1 MMTTPAPMSPAPP
14 LPDGVVPA
22 SGARRLG
29 AFLIDAVLITVAYY
43 GITAVALAM
52 GLASGSIETLM
63 TMTTVSGL
71 IVIALVAAMTAW
83 LWTRGYT
90 PGHRLLGLRWA
101 AWDGAGPA
109 GARSVGWYA
118 LAGLV
123 GTPTLGVVPIIT
135 LLVTDPQ
142 GRNWIDRVCGT
153 VVVIAG
159 PAGPAAPRS
168 GPVAV
173 PGTAGMSRA
182 PGAAGPVPAFVED
195 TQEQPA
201 LTASQLRDRLG
212 AAATAG
218 VTSGPFAAPAAT
230 SAAAVAPEP
239 IGDGPLFAPPP
250 APTGPAAAPGAGA
263 AASPPAPAVGAGFIS
278 SVPWETPAPAA
289 APAPTPAASAS
300 ATPAAMPPVPPPPA
314 PAPAAPPAPGAMPP
328 VPPPPAA
335 RRLDRDRAAMP
346 PVPPPPAVPEAA
358 PAAAPAAA
366 IDEGPT
372 VARTALPRAGATLVM
387 DTGQR
392 IALVAPRTLLGR
404 APVAVPPW
412 DKADTVPV
420 IDPDRSISKTHLAVL
435 LDGDRLSVR
444 ELGSTNGSAV
454 VAADGARTTLLMGQD
469 VVVPDGARVEL
480 GDRSFTVER

>member
-1 MMTTPAPMSPAPP
+1 MTTTPAPMSPAPP

-22 SGARRLG
+22 PGARRLG

-52 GLASGSIETLM
+52 GLSSGSIDTLM

-71 IVIALVAAMTAW
+71 IVIALAAAMTAW

-159 PAGPAAPRS
+159 PAGSAAPRS

-173 PGTAGMSRA
+173 PGSAGMSRA

-212 AAATAG
+212 AAAAAG
-218 VTSGPFAAPAAT
+218 AAGGPFAAIPAIPTVPTAPT
-230 SAAAVAPEP
+230 ALAAPVALAAAAEP
-239 IGDGPLFAPPP
+239 IGDGRIFAP
-250 APTGPAAAPGAGA
+250 
-263 AASPPAPAVGAGFIS
+263 
-278 SVPWETPAPAA
+278 TPAPAG
-289 APAPTPAASAS
+289 
-300 ATPAAMPPVPPPPA
+300 PA
-314 PAPAAPPAPGAMPP
+314 PAPA
-328 VPPPPAA
+328 
-335 RRLDRDRAAMP
+335 
-346 PVPPPPAVPEAA
+346 
-358 PAAAPAAA
+358 
-366 IDEGPT
+366 
-372 VARTALPRAGATLVM
+372 ATLVM

-404 APVAVPPW
+404 APVAVAPW
-412 DKADTVPV
+412 EEADTVPV
-420 IDPDRSISKTHLAVL
+420 TDPDRSISKTHLAVL

-469 VVVPDGARVEL
+469 VAVPDGARVEL

>member
-1 MMTTPAPMSPAPP
+1 MTTTPAPMSPAPP
-14 LPDGVVPA
+14 LPGGVVPA
-22 SGARRLG
+22 PGARRLG

-123 GTPTLGVVPIIT
+123 GTPTLGIVPIIT

-153 VVVIAG
+153 VVVVAG
-159 PAGPAAPRS
+159 PGGSAVPRS

-173 PGTAGMSRA
+173 PGTAGA
-182 PGAAGPVPAFVED
+182 PGAPRAAGPAPAFVED
-195 TQEQPA
+195 TQEQPP

-218 VTSGPFAAPAAT
+218 AASGPFAAPA
-230 SAAAVAPEP
+230 SAAAAAPEP

-263 AASPPAPAVGAGFIS
+263 AVSPPAPAVGAGFIS

-289 APAPTPAASAS
+289 APAPAASS
-300 ATPAAMPPVPPPPA
+300 A
-314 PAPAAPPAPGAMPP
+314 PAPAASAPAAPG
-328 VPPPPAA
+328 
-335 RRLDRDRAAMP
+335 AMP

-420 IDPDRSISKTHLAVL
+420 IDPDRSISKTHLVVL

-469 VVVPDGARVEL
+469 VAVPDGARVEL

>member
-1 MMTTPAPMSPAPP
+1 MTTTPAPMSPAPP

-22 SGARRLG
+22 PGARRLG

-52 GLASGSIETLM
+52 GLSSGSIDTLM

-71 IVIALVAAMTAW
+71 IIIALAAAMTAW

-159 PAGPAAPRS
+159 PAGTAAPRP

-195 TQEQPA
+195 TQEQPP

-212 AAATAG
+212 AAAAAG
-218 VTSGPFAAPAAT
+218 AADGPFAAIPAIPTVPTAPT
-230 SAAAVAPEP
+230 ALAAPVALAAAAEP
-239 IGDGPLFAPPP
+239 IGDGRIFAP
-250 APTGPAAAPGAGA
+250 
-263 AASPPAPAVGAGFIS
+263 
-278 SVPWETPAPAA
+278 TPAPAG
-289 APAPTPAASAS
+289 
-300 ATPAAMPPVPPPPA
+300 PA
-314 PAPAAPPAPGAMPP
+314 PAPA
-328 VPPPPAA
+328 
-335 RRLDRDRAAMP
+335 
-346 PVPPPPAVPEAA
+346 
-358 PAAAPAAA
+358 
-366 IDEGPT
+366 
-372 VARTALPRAGATLVM
+372 ATLVM

-404 APVAVPPW
+404 APVAVAPW
-412 DKADTVPV
+412 EEADTVPV
-420 IDPDRSISKTHLAVL
+420 TDPDRSISKTHLAVL

-454 VAADGARTTLLMGQD
+454 VGADGARTTLLMGQD
-469 VVVPDGARVEL
+469 VVVPDGARIEL

>member
-1 MMTTPAPMSPAPP
+1 MTTTPAPMSPAPP
-14 LPDGVVPA
+14 LPGGVVPA
-22 SGARRLG
+22 PGARRLG

-52 GLASGSIETLM
+52 GLSSGSIDTLM

-71 IVIALVAAMTAW
+71 IIIALAAAMTAW

-159 PAGPAAPRS
+159 PAGTAAPRS

-195 TQEQPA
+195 TQEQPP

-212 AAATAG
+212 AAAAAG
-218 VTSGPFAAPAAT
+218 AAGGPFAAIPAIPTVPTAPT
-230 SAAAVAPEP
+230 ALAAPVALAAAAEP
-239 IGDGPLFAPPP
+239 IGDGRIFAP
-250 APTGPAAAPGAGA
+250 
-263 AASPPAPAVGAGFIS
+263 
-278 SVPWETPAPAA
+278 TPAPAG
-289 APAPTPAASAS
+289 
-300 ATPAAMPPVPPPPA
+300 PA
-314 PAPAAPPAPGAMPP
+314 PAPA
-328 VPPPPAA
+328 
-335 RRLDRDRAAMP
+335 
-346 PVPPPPAVPEAA
+346 
-358 PAAAPAAA
+358 
-366 IDEGPT
+366 
-372 VARTALPRAGATLVM
+372 ATLVM

-404 APVAVPPW
+404 APVAVAPW
-412 DKADTVPV
+412 EEADTVPV
-420 IDPDRSISKTHLAVL
+420 TDPDRSISKTHLAVL

-469 VVVPDGARVEL
+469 VAVPDGARVEL

>member
-1 MMTTPAPMSPAPP
+1 MTTTPAPMSPAPQ

-22 SGARRLG
+22 PGARRLG

-123 GTPTLGVVPIIT
+123 GTPTLGIVPIIT

-153 VVVIAG
+153 VVVAAG
-159 PAGPAAPRS
+159 PGGSAAPRP

-173 PGTAGMSRA
+173 PGAAGA
-182 PGAAGPVPAFVED
+182 PKPPGAPRAAGPAPAFVED
-195 TQEQPA
+195 TQEQPP

-218 VTSGPFAAPAAT
+218 AASGPFAAPA
-230 SAAAVAPEP
+230 SAAAAAPEP

-263 AASPPAPAVGAGFIS
+263 AVSPPAPAVGAGFIS

-289 APAPTPAASAS
+289 SS
-300 ATPAAMPPVPPPPA
+300 A
-314 PAPAAPPAPGAMPP
+314 PAPAASA
-328 VPPPPAA
+328 PAA
-335 RRLDRDRAAMP
+335 PAAMP
-346 PVPPPPAVPEAA
+346 PVPPPPAVPE
-358 PAAAPAAA
+358 AAPAAA

>member
-1 MMTTPAPMSPAPP
+1 MTTTPAPMSPAPP

-22 SGARRLG
+22 PGARRLG

-52 GLASGSIETLM
+52 GLSSGSIDTLM

-71 IVIALVAAMTAW
+71 IVIALAAAMTAW

-109 GARSVGWYA
+109 SARSVGWYA

-153 VVVIAG
+153 VVVAAG
-159 PAGPAAPRS
+159 PGGSAVPRS

-218 VTSGPFAAPAAT
+218 AASGPFAAPA
-230 SAAAVAPEP
+230 SAAAPAPEP

-278 SVPWETPAPAA
+278 SVPWETGVPAASPAPAA
-289 APAPTPAASAS
+289 SAPS
-300 ATPAAMPPVPPPPA
+300 
-314 PAPAAPPAPGAMPP
+314 APGAMPP

-346 PVPPPPAVPEAA
+346 PVPPPPATPAA
-358 PAAAPAAA
+358 AAAAAPAAA

-404 APVAVPPW
+404 APVAVSPW
-412 DKADTVPV
+412 EEADTVPV
-420 IDPDRSISKTHLAVL
+420 TDPDRSISKTHLAVL

-469 VVVPDGARVEL
+469 VAVPDGARVEL

>member
-1 MMTTPAPMSPAPP
+1 MTTTPAPMSPAPP

-22 SGARRLG
+22 PGARRLG

-52 GLASGSIETLM
+52 GLSSGSIDTLM

-71 IVIALVAAMTAW
+71 IIIALAAAMTAW

-109 GARSVGWYA
+109 GARSIGWYA

-153 VVVIAG
+153 VVVVAG
-159 PAGPAAPRS
+159 PGGSVVPRS

-173 PGTAGMSRA
+173 PGTAGA
-182 PGAAGPVPAFVED
+182 PGAPGAPRAAGPAPAFVED

-218 VTSGPFAAPAAT
+218 AASGPFAAPA
-230 SAAAVAPEP
+230 SAAAPAPEP

-250 APTGPAAAPGAGA
+250 APTGPAAALGAGA
-263 AASPPAPAVGAGFIS
+263 GSPPAPAVGAGFIS
-278 SVPWETPAPAA
+278 SVPWETGGPAASPAPAA
-289 APAPTPAASAS
+289 SAPS
-300 ATPAAMPPVPPPPA
+300 
-314 PAPAAPPAPGAMPP
+314 APGAMPP

-346 PVPPPPAVPEAA
+346 PVPPPPAAPAA
-358 PAAAPAAA
+358 AAAAAPAAA

-404 APVAVPPW
+404 APVAVSPW
-412 DKADTVPV
+412 EEADTVPV
-420 IDPDRSISKTHLAVL
+420 TDPDRSISKTHLAVL

-469 VVVPDGARVEL
+469 VAVPDGARVEL

>member
-1 MMTTPAPMSPAPP
+1 MTTTPAPMSPAPP

-22 SGARRLG
+22 PGARRLG

-71 IVIALVAAMTAW
+71 IIIALAAAMTAW

-123 GTPTLGVVPIIT
+123 GTPTLGIVPIIT

-159 PAGPAAPRS
+159 PAGTAAPRP

-218 VTSGPFAAPAAT
+218 AASGPFAAPA
-230 SAAAVAPEP
+230 SAAAPAPEP

-278 SVPWETPAPAA
+278 SVPWETGVPAASPAPAA
-289 APAPTPAASAS
+289 SAPS
-300 ATPAAMPPVPPPPA
+300 
-314 PAPAAPPAPGAMPP
+314 APGAMPP

-346 PVPPPPAVPEAA
+346 PVPPPPATPAA
-358 PAAAPAAA
+358 AAAAAPAAA

-372 VARTALPRAGATLVM
+372 VARTALPRAGATLIM

-404 APVAVPPW
+404 APVAVSPW
-412 DKADTVPV
+412 EEADTVPV
-420 IDPDRSISKTHLAVL
+420 TDPDRSISKTHLAVL

-469 VVVPDGARVEL
+469 VAVPDGARVEL

>member
-1 MMTTPAPMSPAPP
+1 MTTTPAPMSPAPP
-14 LPDGVVPA
+14 LPGGVVPA
-22 SGARRLG
+22 PGARRLG

-52 GLASGSIETLM
+52 GLSSGSIDTLM

-71 IVIALVAAMTAW
+71 IIIALAAAMTAW

-153 VVVIAG
+153 VVVAARPGG
-159 PAGPAAPRS
+159 PVAPRS
-168 GPVAV
+168 GRSV
-173 PGTAGMSRA
+173 PGTAGGAMG
-182 PGAAGPVPAFVED
+182 PGASAPAPAFVED
-195 TQEQPA
+195 TQEQPP

-212 AAATAG
+212 AAAAAG
-218 VTSGPFAAPAAT
+218 AADGPFAAPAAFS
-230 SAAAVAPEP
+230 SAAAIAVTEP
-239 IGDGPLFAPPP
+239 TGVGPLFAP
-250 APTGPAAAPGAGA
+250 
-263 AASPPAPAVGAGFIS
+263 SPAPAG
-278 SVPWETPAPAA
+278 PAPV
-289 APAPTPAASAS
+289 PA
-300 ATPAAMPPVPPPPA
+300 
-314 PAPAAPPAPGAMPP
+314 
-328 VPPPPAA
+328 
-335 RRLDRDRAAMP
+335 
-346 PVPPPPAVPEAA
+346 
-358 PAAAPAAA
+358 
-366 IDEGPT
+366 
-372 VARTALPRAGATLVM
+372 ATLVM

-404 APVAVPPW
+404 APVAVSPW
-412 DKADTVPV
+412 EEADTVPV
-420 IDPDRSISKTHLAVL
+420 TDPDRSISKTHLAVL

-469 VVVPDGARVEL
+469 VAVPDGARVEL

>member
-1 MMTTPAPMSPAPP
+1 MTTTPAPMSPAPP

-22 SGARRLG
+22 PGARRLG

-52 GLASGSIETLM
+52 GLSSGSIDTLM

-71 IVIALVAAMTAW
+71 IIIALAAAMTAW

-153 VVVIAG
+153 VVVAAG
-159 PAGPAAPRS
+159 PGGSAAPRP

-173 PGTAGMSRA
+173 PGAAGA
-182 PGAAGPVPAFVED
+182 PKPPGAPRAAGPAPAFVED
-195 TQEQPA
+195 TQEQPP

-218 VTSGPFAAPAAT
+218 AASGPFAAPA
-230 SAAAVAPEP
+230 SAAAPEP

-250 APTGPAAAPGAGA
+250 APTGPAAALGAGA
-263 AASPPAPAVGAGFIS
+263 GSPPAPAVGAGFIS

-289 APAPTPAASAS
+289 S
-300 ATPAAMPPVPPPPA
+300 
-314 PAPAAPPAPGAMPP
+314 APAAP
-328 VPPPPAA
+328 
-335 RRLDRDRAAMP
+335 AAMP

-404 APVAVPPW
+404 APVAVSPW
-412 DKADTVPV
+412 EKADTVPV
-420 IDPDRSISKTHLAVL
+420 TDPDRSISKTHLAVL

-469 VVVPDGARVEL
+469 VAVPDGARVEL

>member
-1 MMTTPAPMSPAPP
+1 MTTTPAPMSPAPP

-43 GITAVALAM
+43 GITAVGLAM
-52 GLASGSIETLM
+52 GLASNSIDTLM

-71 IVIALVAAMTAW
+71 IIIALAAAMTAW

-159 PAGPAAPRS
+159 PAGSAAPRS

-218 VTSGPFAAPAAT
+218 TASGPFAAPA
-230 SAAAVAPEP
+230 SAAAPEP

-250 APTGPAAAPGAGA
+250 APTGPAAALGAGA
-263 AASPPAPAVGAGFIS
+263 GSPPAPAVGAGFIS
-278 SVPWETPAPAA
+278 SVPWETGGPAASPAPAA
-289 APAPTPAASAS
+289 SAPS
-300 ATPAAMPPVPPPPA
+300 
-314 PAPAAPPAPGAMPP
+314 APGAMPP

-346 PVPPPPAVPEAA
+346 PVPPPPAA
-358 PAAAPAAA
+358 PAAAAAAAPAA

-404 APVAVPPW
+404 APVAVSPW
-412 DKADTVPV
+412 EEADTVPV
-420 IDPDRSISKTHLAVL
+420 TDPDRSISKTHLAVL

-469 VVVPDGARVEL
+469 VAVPDGARVEL

>member
-1 MMTTPAPMSPAPP
+1 MTTTPAPMSPAPP

-22 SGARRLG
+22 PGARRLG

-159 PAGPAAPRS
+159 PAGSAAPRP
-168 GPVAV
+168 GPIAV

-218 VTSGPFAAPAAT
+218 AASGPFAAPA
-230 SAAAVAPEP
+230 SAAAAPEP

-289 APAPTPAASAS
+289 APAPAASS
-300 ATPAAMPPVPPPPA
+300 A
-314 PAPAAPPAPGAMPP
+314 PAPAASA
-328 VPPPPAA
+328 PAA
-335 RRLDRDRAAMP
+335 PAAMP
-346 PVPPPPAVPEAA
+346 PVPPPPAVPE
-358 PAAAPAAA
+358 AAPAAA

-469 VVVPDGARVEL
+469 VAVPDGARVEL

>member
-1 MMTTPAPMSPAPP
+1 MTTTPAPMSPAPP

-22 SGARRLG
+22 PGARRLG

-52 GLASGSIETLM
+52 GLSSGSIDTLM

-71 IVIALVAAMTAW
+71 IIIALAAAMTAW

-218 VTSGPFAAPAAT
+218 AASGPFAAPA
-230 SAAAVAPEP
+230 SAAAALEP

-250 APTGPAAAPGAGA
+250 APTGPAAALGAGA
-263 AASPPAPAVGAGFIS
+263 GSPPAPAVGAGFIS
-278 SVPWETPAPAA
+278 SVPWETGGPAASPAPAA
-289 APAPTPAASAS
+289 SAPS
-300 ATPAAMPPVPPPPA
+300 
-314 PAPAAPPAPGAMPP
+314 APGAMPP

-346 PVPPPPAVPEAA
+346 PVPPPPAAPEAA
-358 PAAAPAAA
+358 AAAA

-372 VARTALPRAGATLVM
+372 VARTALPRAGATLIM

-404 APVAVPPW
+404 APVAVSPW
-412 DKADTVPV
+412 EEADTVPV
-420 IDPDRSISKTHLAVL
+420 TDPDRSISKTHLAVL

-469 VVVPDGARVEL
+469 VAVPDGARVEL

>member
-1 MMTTPAPMSPAPP
+1 MTTTPAPMSPAPP

-123 GTPTLGVVPIIT
+123 GTPTLGIVPIIT

-153 VVVIAG
+153 VVVAAG
-159 PAGPAAPRS
+159 PGGAAAPRS

-173 PGTAGMSRA
+173 PGAAGA
-182 PGAAGPVPAFVED
+182 PKPPGAPRAAGPAPAFVED
-195 TQEQPA
+195 TQEQPP

-218 VTSGPFAAPAAT
+218 AASGPFAAPASASA
-230 SAAAVAPEP
+230 SAAAAPEP

-289 APAPTPAASAS
+289 APAPAPAASA
-300 ATPAAMPPVPPPPA
+300 
-314 PAPAAPPAPGAMPP
+314 PAAP
-328 VPPPPAA
+328 
-335 RRLDRDRAAMP
+335 AAMP
-346 PVPPPPAVPEAA
+346 PVPPPPAVPE
-358 PAAAPAAA
+358 AAPAAA

>member
-1 MMTTPAPMSPAPP
+1 MTTTPAPMSPAPP
-14 LPDGVVPA
+14 LPGGVVPA
-22 SGARRLG
+22 PGARRLG

-52 GLASGSIETLM
+52 GLSSGSIDTLM

-71 IVIALVAAMTAW
+71 IVIALAAAMTAW

-159 PAGPAAPRS
+159 PAGTAAPRS

-195 TQEQPA
+195 TQEQPP

-212 AAATAG
+212 AAAAAG
-218 VTSGPFAAPAAT
+218 AAGGPFAAIPAIPTAPT
-230 SAAAVAPEP
+230 APTALAAPVALAAAAEP
-239 IGDGPLFAPPP
+239 IGDGRIFAP
-250 APTGPAAAPGAGA
+250 
-263 AASPPAPAVGAGFIS
+263 
-278 SVPWETPAPAA
+278 TPAPAG
-289 APAPTPAASAS
+289 PAPVPA
-300 ATPAAMPPVPPPPA
+300 
-314 PAPAAPPAPGAMPP
+314 
-328 VPPPPAA
+328 
-335 RRLDRDRAAMP
+335 
-346 PVPPPPAVPEAA
+346 
-358 PAAAPAAA
+358 
-366 IDEGPT
+366 
-372 VARTALPRAGATLVM
+372 ATLVM

-404 APVAVPPW
+404 APVAVSPW
-412 DKADTVPV
+412 EEADTVPV
-420 IDPDRSISKTHLAVL
+420 TDPDRSISKTHLAVL

-469 VVVPDGARVEL
+469 VAVPDGARVEL

>member
-1 MMTTPAPMSPAPP
+1 MTTTPAPMSPAPP

-22 SGARRLG
+22 PGARRLG

-123 GTPTLGVVPIIT
+123 GIPTLGIVPIIT

-153 VVVIAG
+153 VVVAAG
-159 PAGPAAPRS
+159 PGGAAAPRP

-173 PGTAGMSRA
+173 PGAAGA
-182 PGAAGPVPAFVED
+182 PKPPGAPRAAGPAPAFVED
-195 TQEQPA
+195 TQEQPP

-218 VTSGPFAAPAAT
+218 AASGPFAAPA
-230 SAAAVAPEP
+230 SAAAAAPEP

-263 AASPPAPAVGAGFIS
+263 AVSPPAPAVGAGFIS

-289 APAPTPAASAS
+289 APAPAASAPS
-300 ATPAAMPPVPPPPA
+300 
-314 PAPAAPPAPGAMPP
+314 APGAMPP

-346 PVPPPPAVPEAA
+346 PVPPPPAVPE
-358 PAAAPAAA
+358 AAPAAA

>member
-1 MMTTPAPMSPAPP
+1 MTTTPAPMSPAPP

-22 SGARRLG
+22 PGARRLG

-43 GITAVALAM
+43 GITAVGLAM
-52 GLASGSIETLM
+52 GLASGSIDTLM

-71 IVIALVAAMTAW
+71 IIIALAAAMTAW

-109 GARSVGWYA
+109 GARSIGWYA

-159 PAGPAAPRS
+159 PAGSAAPRS

-195 TQEQPA
+195 TQEQPP

-212 AAATAG
+212 AAAAAG
-218 VTSGPFAAPAAT
+218 AADGPFAAIPAIPTVPTAPT
-230 SAAAVAPEP
+230 ALAAPVALAAAAEP
-239 IGDGPLFAPPP
+239 IGDGRIFAP
-250 APTGPAAAPGAGA
+250 
-263 AASPPAPAVGAGFIS
+263 
-278 SVPWETPAPAA
+278 TPAPAG
-289 APAPTPAASAS
+289 
-300 ATPAAMPPVPPPPA
+300 PA
-314 PAPAAPPAPGAMPP
+314 PAPA
-328 VPPPPAA
+328 
-335 RRLDRDRAAMP
+335 
-346 PVPPPPAVPEAA
+346 
-358 PAAAPAAA
+358 
-366 IDEGPT
+366 
-372 VARTALPRAGATLVM
+372 ATLVM

-404 APVAVPPW
+404 APVAVAPW
-412 DKADTVPV
+412 EEADTVPV
-420 IDPDRSISKTHLAVL
+420 TDPDRSISKTHLAVL

>member
-1 MMTTPAPMSPAPP
+1 MTTTPAPMSPAPP

-22 SGARRLG
+22 PGARRLG

-52 GLASGSIETLM
+52 GLASGSIDTLM

-71 IVIALVAAMTAW
+71 IVIALAAAMTAW
-83 LWTRGYT
+83 LWARGYT

-159 PAGPAAPRS
+159 PAGSAAPRS
-168 GPVAV
+168 GPIAV

-195 TQEQPA
+195 TQEQPP

-212 AAATAG
+212 AAAAAG
-218 VTSGPFAAPAAT
+218 AADGPFAAIPAIPTVPTAPT
-230 SAAAVAPEP
+230 ALAAPVALAAAAEP
-239 IGDGPLFAPPP
+239 IGDGRIFAP
-250 APTGPAAAPGAGA
+250 
-263 AASPPAPAVGAGFIS
+263 
-278 SVPWETPAPAA
+278 TPAPAG
-289 APAPTPAASAS
+289 
-300 ATPAAMPPVPPPPA
+300 PA
-314 PAPAAPPAPGAMPP
+314 PAPA
-328 VPPPPAA
+328 
-335 RRLDRDRAAMP
+335 
-346 PVPPPPAVPEAA
+346 
-358 PAAAPAAA
+358 
-366 IDEGPT
+366 
-372 VARTALPRAGATLVM
+372 ATLVM

-392 IALVAPRTLLGR
+392 IVLVAPRTLLGR
-404 APVAVPPW
+404 APVAVAPW
-412 DKADTVPV
+412 EEADTVPV
-420 IDPDRSISKTHLAVL
+420 TDPDRSISKTHLAVL

-454 VAADGARTTLLMGQD
+454 VGTDGARTTLLMGQD
-469 VVVPDGARVEL
+469 VVVPDGARIEL

>member
-1 MMTTPAPMSPAPP
+1 MTTTPAPMSPAPP
-14 LPDGVVPA
+14 LPGGVVPA
-22 SGARRLG
+22 PGARRLG

-52 GLASGSIETLM
+52 GLSSGSIDTLM

-71 IVIALVAAMTAW
+71 IIIALAAAMTAW

-159 PAGPAAPRS
+159 PAGTAAPRS

-195 TQEQPA
+195 TQEQPP

-212 AAATAG
+212 AAAAAG
-218 VTSGPFAAPAAT
+218 AAGGPFAAIPAIPTAPT
-230 SAAAVAPEP
+230 ALAAPVALAAAAEP
-239 IGDGPLFAPPP
+239 IGDGRIFAP
-250 APTGPAAAPGAGA
+250 
-263 AASPPAPAVGAGFIS
+263 
-278 SVPWETPAPAA
+278 TPAPAG
-289 APAPTPAASAS
+289 
-300 ATPAAMPPVPPPPA
+300 PA
-314 PAPAAPPAPGAMPP
+314 PAPA
-328 VPPPPAA
+328 
-335 RRLDRDRAAMP
+335 
-346 PVPPPPAVPEAA
+346 
-358 PAAAPAAA
+358 
-366 IDEGPT
+366 
-372 VARTALPRAGATLVM
+372 ATLVM

-404 APVAVPPW
+404 APVAVSPW
-412 DKADTVPV
+412 EEADTVPV
-420 IDPDRSISKTHLAVL
+420 TDPDRSISKTHLAVL

-469 VVVPDGARVEL
+469 VAVPDGARVEL

>member
-1 MMTTPAPMSPAPP
+1 MTTTPAPMSPAPP

-22 SGARRLG
+22 PGARRLG

-43 GITAVALAM
+43 GITAVGLAM
-52 GLASGSIETLM
+52 GLASNSIDTLM

-71 IVIALVAAMTAW
+71 IVIALAAAMTAW

-159 PAGPAAPRS
+159 PAGSAAPRS
-168 GPVAV
+168 GPIAV

-218 VTSGPFAAPAAT
+218 AASGPFAAPA
-230 SAAAVAPEP
+230 SAAAALEP

-250 APTGPAAAPGAGA
+250 APTGPAAALGAGA
-263 AASPPAPAVGAGFIS
+263 GSPPAPAVGAGFIS
-278 SVPWETPAPAA
+278 SVPWETGGPAASPAPAA
-289 APAPTPAASAS
+289 SAPS
-300 ATPAAMPPVPPPPA
+300 
-314 PAPAAPPAPGAMPP
+314 APGAMPP

-346 PVPPPPAVPEAA
+346 PVPPPPAA
-358 PAAAPAAA
+358 PAAAAAAA

-372 VARTALPRAGATLVM
+372 VARTALPRAGATLIM

-404 APVAVPPW
+404 APVAVSPW
-412 DKADTVPV
+412 EEADTVPV
-420 IDPDRSISKTHLAVL
+420 TDPDRSISKTHLAVL

-469 VVVPDGARVEL
+469 VAVPDGARVEL

>member
-1 MMTTPAPMSPAPP
+1 MTTTPAPMSPAPP
-14 LPDGVVPA
+14 LPGGVVPA

-29 AFLIDAVLITVAYY
+29 AFLIDTVLITVAYY

-52 GLASGSIETLM
+52 GLASGSIDTLM

-71 IVIALVAAMTAW
+71 IIIALAAAMTAW

-109 GARSVGWYA
+109 GARSIGWYA

-153 VVVIAG
+153 VVVAAG
-159 PAGPAAPRS
+159 PGGSAVPRS

-218 VTSGPFAAPAAT
+218 AASGPFAAPA
-230 SAAAVAPEP
+230 SAAAPAPEP

-250 APTGPAAAPGAGA
+250 APTGPAAALGAGA
-263 AASPPAPAVGAGFIS
+263 GSPPAPAVGAGFIS
-278 SVPWETPAPAA
+278 SVPWETPA
-289 APAPTPAASAS
+289 PAASAS

-328 VPPPPAA
+328 VPPPPA
-335 RRLDRDRAAMP
+335 
-346 PVPPPPAVPEAA
+346 VPEAA
-358 PAAAPAAA
+358 PAGAPAAA
-366 IDEGPT
+366 IDEDPT

-404 APVAVPPW
+404 APVAVSPW
-412 DKADTVPV
+412 EEADTVPV
-420 IDPDRSISKTHLAVL
+420 TDPDRSISKTHLAVL

-469 VVVPDGARVEL
+469 VAVPDGARVEL

>member
-1 MMTTPAPMSPAPP
+1 MTTTPAPMSPAPP

-123 GTPTLGVVPIIT
+123 GTPTLGIVPIIT

-153 VVVIAG
+153 VVVAAG
-159 PAGPAAPRS
+159 PGGAAAPRP

-173 PGTAGMSRA
+173 PGAAGA
-182 PGAAGPVPAFVED
+182 PKPPGAPRAAGPAPAFVED
-195 TQEQPA
+195 TQEQPP

-218 VTSGPFAAPAAT
+218 AASGPFAAPASA
-230 SAAAVAPEP
+230 SAAAAAPEP

-289 APAPTPAASAS
+289 APAPAPAASA
-300 ATPAAMPPVPPPPA
+300 
-314 PAPAAPPAPGAMPP
+314 PAAP
-328 VPPPPAA
+328 
-335 RRLDRDRAAMP
+335 AAMP
-346 PVPPPPAVPEAA
+346 PVPPPPAVPE
-358 PAAAPAAA
+358 AAPAAA

>member
-1 MMTTPAPMSPAPP
+1 MTTTPAPMSPAPP

-22 SGARRLG
+22 PGARRLG

-52 GLASGSIETLM
+52 GLSSGSIDTLM

-71 IVIALVAAMTAW
+71 IIIALAAAMTAW

-109 GARSVGWYA
+109 GARSIGWYA

-218 VTSGPFAAPAAT
+218 AASGPFAAPA
-230 SAAAVAPEP
+230 SAAAPAPEP

-250 APTGPAAAPGAGA
+250 APTGPAAALGAGA
-263 AASPPAPAVGAGFIS
+263 GSPPAPAVGAGFIS
-278 SVPWETPAPAA
+278 SVPWETGGPAASPAPAA
-289 APAPTPAASAS
+289 SAPS
-300 ATPAAMPPVPPPPA
+300 
-314 PAPAAPPAPGAMPP
+314 APGAMPP

-335 RRLDRDRAAMP
+335 PAA
-346 PVPPPPAVPEAA
+346 AA
-358 PAAAPAAA
+358 AAAPAAA

-404 APVAVPPW
+404 APVAVSPW
-412 DKADTVPV
+412 EEADTVPV
-420 IDPDRSISKTHLAVL
+420 TDPDRSISKTHLAVL

-469 VVVPDGARVEL
+469 VAVPDGARVEL

>member
-1 MMTTPAPMSPAPP
+1 MTTTPAPMSPAPP
-14 LPDGVVPA
+14 LPGGVVPA
-22 SGARRLG
+22 PGARRLG

-52 GLASGSIETLM
+52 GLSSGSIDTLM

-71 IVIALVAAMTAW
+71 IIIALAAAMTAW

-153 VVVIAG
+153 VVVAARPGG
-159 PAGPAAPRS
+159 PVAPRS
-168 GPVAV
+168 GRSV
-173 PGTAGMSRA
+173 PGTAGGAMG
-182 PGAAGPVPAFVED
+182 PGASAPAPAFVED
-195 TQEQPA
+195 TQEQPP

-212 AAATAG
+212 AAAAAG
-218 VTSGPFAAPAAT
+218 AADGPFAAPAAFS
-230 SAAAVAPEP
+230 SAAAIAVTEP
-239 IGDGPLFAPPP
+239 TGVGPLFAP
-250 APTGPAAAPGAGA
+250 
-263 AASPPAPAVGAGFIS
+263 SPAPAG
-278 SVPWETPAPAA
+278 PAPV
-289 APAPTPAASAS
+289 PA
-300 ATPAAMPPVPPPPA
+300 
-314 PAPAAPPAPGAMPP
+314 
-328 VPPPPAA
+328 
-335 RRLDRDRAAMP
+335 
-346 PVPPPPAVPEAA
+346 
-358 PAAAPAAA
+358 
-366 IDEGPT
+366 
-372 VARTALPRAGATLVM
+372 ATLVM

-404 APVAVPPW
+404 APVAVAPW
-412 DKADTVPV
+412 EEADTVPV
-420 IDPDRSISKTHLAVL
+420 TDPDRSISKTHLAVL

-454 VAADGARTTLLMGQD
+454 VAVDGARTTLLMGQD
-469 VVVPDGARVEL
+469 VAVPDGARVEL

>member
-1 MMTTPAPMSPAPP
+1 MTTTPAPMSPAPP

-123 GTPTLGVVPIIT
+123 GTPTLGIVPIIT

-153 VVVIAG
+153 VVVAAG
-159 PAGPAAPRS
+159 PGGAAAPRP

-173 PGTAGMSRA
+173 PGAAGA
-182 PGAAGPVPAFVED
+182 PKPPGAPRAAGPAPAFVED
-195 TQEQPA
+195 TQEQPP

-218 VTSGPFAAPAAT
+218 AASGPFAAPA
-230 SAAAVAPEP
+230 SAAAAAPEP

-289 APAPTPAASAS
+289 APAPAPAASA
-300 ATPAAMPPVPPPPA
+300 
-314 PAPAAPPAPGAMPP
+314 PAAP
-328 VPPPPAA
+328 
-335 RRLDRDRAAMP
+335 AAMP

>member
-1 MMTTPAPMSPAPP
+1 MTTTPAPMSPAPQ

-22 SGARRLG
+22 PGARRLG

-123 GTPTLGVVPIIT
+123 GTPTLGIVPIIT

-153 VVVIAG
+153 VVVAAG
-159 PAGPAAPRS
+159 PGGAAAPRP

-173 PGTAGMSRA
+173 PGAAGA
-182 PGAAGPVPAFVED
+182 PKPPGAPRAAGPVPAFVED
-195 TQEQPA
+195 TQEQPP

-218 VTSGPFAAPAAT
+218 AASGPFAAPA
-230 SAAAVAPEP
+230 SAAAAPEP

-263 AASPPAPAVGAGFIS
+263 GSPPAPAVGAGFIS

-289 APAPTPAASAS
+289 SAPAA
-300 ATPAAMPPVPPPPA
+300 PAAMPPVPPPPA
-314 PAPAAPPAPGAMPP
+314 SAPSAPPAPGAMPP
-328 VPPPPAA
+328 VPPPPA
-335 RRLDRDRAAMP
+335 
-346 PVPPPPAVPEAA
+346 VPE
-358 PAAAPAAA
+358 AAPAAA

>member
-1 MMTTPAPMSPAPP
+1 MTTTPAPMSPAPQF
-14 LPDGVVPA
+14 PDGVVPA
-22 SGARRLG
+22 PGARRLG

-52 GLASGSIETLM
+52 GLASGSIDTLM

-71 IVIALVAAMTAW
+71 IIIALVAAMTAW

-123 GTPTLGVVPIIT
+123 GTPTLGIVPIIT

-153 VVVIAG
+153 VVVAAG
-159 PAGPAAPRS
+159 PGGAAAPRS

-173 PGTAGMSRA
+173 PGAAGA
-182 PGAAGPVPAFVED
+182 PKPPGAPRAAGPAPAFVED
-195 TQEQPA
+195 TQEQPP

-218 VTSGPFAAPAAT
+218 AASGPFAAPA
-230 SAAAVAPEP
+230 SAATAAPEP

-289 APAPTPAASAS
+289 APAPAPAASA
-300 ATPAAMPPVPPPPA
+300 
-314 PAPAAPPAPGAMPP
+314 PAAP
-328 VPPPPAA
+328 
-335 RRLDRDRAAMP
+335 AAMP
-346 PVPPPPAVPEAA
+346 PVPPPPAVPE
-358 PAAAPAAA
+358 AAPAAA

>member
-1 MMTTPAPMSPAPP
+1 MTTTPAPMSPAPP

-22 SGARRLG
+22 PGARRLG

-52 GLASGSIETLM
+52 GLSSGSIDTLM

-71 IVIALVAAMTAW
+71 IVIALAAAMTAW

-159 PAGPAAPRS
+159 PAGTAAPRS

-218 VTSGPFAAPAAT
+218 AASGPFAAPAPAPA
-230 SAAAVAPEP
+230 SAAAAPEP

-250 APTGPAAAPGAGA
+250 APTGPAAALGAGA
-263 AASPPAPAVGAGFIS
+263 GSPPAPAVGAGFIS

-289 APAPTPAASAS
+289 APAPAASS
-300 ATPAAMPPVPPPPA
+300 A
-314 PAPAAPPAPGAMPP
+314 PAPAASAPAAPG
-328 VPPPPAA
+328 
-335 RRLDRDRAAMP
+335 AMP

-404 APVAVPPW
+404 APVAVSPW
-412 DKADTVPV
+412 EEADTVPV
-420 IDPDRSISKTHLAVL
+420 TDPDRSISKTHLAVL

-469 VVVPDGARVEL
+469 VAVPDGARVEL

>member
-1 MMTTPAPMSPAPP
+1 MTTTPAPMSPAPP
-14 LPDGVVPA
+14 LPGGVVPA
-22 SGARRLG
+22 PGARRLG

-63 TMTTVSGL
+63 TMTTVSNL
-71 IVIALVAAMTAW
+71 IVIALVVAMMAW

-101 AWDGAGPA
+101 ARGGAGPA
-109 GARSVGWYA
+109 GARSVGWYV

-123 GTPTLGVVPIIT
+123 GTPTFGIVPIIT

-153 VVVIAG
+153 VVVAAG
-159 PAGPAAPRS
+159 PGGSAVPRS

-173 PGTAGMSRA
+173 PGTAGAPRA
-182 PGAAGPVPAFVED
+182 PGAPRAAGPAPAFVED

-263 AASPPAPAVGAGFIS
+263 APSPPAPAVGAGFIS

-328 VPPPPAA
+328 VPPPPA
-335 RRLDRDRAAMP
+335 
-346 PVPPPPAVPEAA
+346 VPEAA
-358 PAAAPAAA
+358 PAGAPAAA
-366 IDEGPT
+366 IDEDPT

-404 APVAVPPW
+404 APVAVSPW
-412 DKADTVPV
+412 EEADTVPV
-420 IDPDRSISKTHLAVL
+420 TDPDRSISKTHLAVL

>member
-14 LPDGVVPA
+14 LPGGVVPA

-29 AFLIDAVLITVAYY
+29 AFLIDTVLITVAYY

-63 TMTTVSGL
+63 TMTTVSNL
-71 IVIALVAAMTAW
+71 IVIALVVAMMAW

-101 AWDGAGPA
+101 ARGGAGPA

-195 TQEQPA
+195 TQEQPP

-212 AAATAG
+212 AAAAAG
-218 VTSGPFAAPAAT
+218 AAGGPFAAIPAIPTVPTAPT
-230 SAAAVAPEP
+230 ALAAPVALAAAAEP
-239 IGDGPLFAPPP
+239 IGDGRIFAP
-250 APTGPAAAPGAGA
+250 
-263 AASPPAPAVGAGFIS
+263 
-278 SVPWETPAPAA
+278 TPAPAG
-289 APAPTPAASAS
+289 PAPVPA
-300 ATPAAMPPVPPPPA
+300 
-314 PAPAAPPAPGAMPP
+314 
-328 VPPPPAA
+328 
-335 RRLDRDRAAMP
+335 
-346 PVPPPPAVPEAA
+346 
-358 PAAAPAAA
+358 
-366 IDEGPT
+366 
-372 VARTALPRAGATLVM
+372 ATLVM

-404 APVAVPPW
+404 APVAVSPW
-412 DKADTVPV
+412 EEADTVPV
-420 IDPDRSISKTHLAVL
+420 TDPDRSISKTHLAVL

-454 VAADGARTTLLMGQD
+454 VGTDGARTTLLMGQD